1 MNMASAHEHAGL
13 ASGEDMHAFAS
24 SLFPICRSLTG
35 NGVRETLRRI
45 TDRLPALV
53 VHEVPSGT
61 QAFDWTVP
69 NEWNV
74 RGAYIEDPAGQRIV
88 DFVNNNLHVVGY
100 STAIDTTMGLDELQE
115 HLHSL
120 PDQPDVIP
128 YVTSYYKES
137 WGFCLPHTLRQ
148 SLRPGRYRVV
158 IDADLEPGHLTYGEA
173 VIPGS
178 SSDEILLSTYVCHPS
193 MANNELSGPVIAT
206 FLAQWLREERRKY
219 TYRILFVPETIGTL
233 VYLSKNLPELKGNV
247 RAGFVL
253 TCCGDDGPFSYMP
266 SRTGTTYADKVALRV
281 LSSHAPNFV
290 KYSFGQRGSDERQY
304 CSPLVD
310 LPVCSIMRSK
320 YHEYPQYHTSAD
332 DLNFVTS
339 SGLRRTLEVYAAL
352 IAEIE
357 ANDIPHAVFHG
368 EPQLGKR
375 GLYPTT
381 GGQIDQASI
390 GAIVDLLAL
399 ADGTNDLKEMAALTG
414 HDLKALESACA
425 TLIDHGLL
433 TSNSSRH

>member
-1 MNMASAHEHAGL
+1 MYGLLHE
-13 ASGEDMHAFAS
+13 
-24 SLFPICRSLTG
+24 LFPICRSITG

-45 TDRLPALV
+45 GNLLPELTV
-53 VHEVPSGT
+53 YEVPTGT
-61 QAFDWTVP
+61 KAFDWSVP
-69 NEWNV
+69 NEWNI
-74 RGAYIEDPAGQRIV
+74 RAAFIEDPSGHRIV
-88 DFVNNNLHVVGY
+88 DFANNNLHVVSY
-100 STAIDTTMGLDELQE
+100 SMAVDTKLSLDELQD

-128 YVTSYYKES
+128 YVTSYYEES
-137 WGFCLPHTLRQ
+137 WGVCLPHKLRQ
-148 SLRPGRYRVV
+148 SLQPGWYRVV
-158 IDADLEPGHLTYGEA
+158 IDADLKPGHLTYGEA
-173 VIPGS
+173 VIPGK

-206 FLAQWLREERRKY
+206 HLAQWLSREQRKY

-233 VYLSKNLPELKGNV
+233 VYLSRNLKALKDNV

-266 SRTGTTYADKVALRV
+266 SRTGATYADKVALRV
-281 LSSHAPNFV
+281 LSKFAPNHV

-320 YHEYPQYHTSAD
+320 YHEYRQYHTSAD
-332 DLNFVTS
+332 DLSFVTR
-339 SGLRRTLEVYAAL
+339 SGLRKTLEFYAAL
-352 IAEIE
+352 ISEIE
-357 ANDIPHAVFHG
+357 ANDLPRAVFHG

-381 GGQIDQASI
+381 GGQINQASI
-390 GAIVDLLAL
+390 GALIDLLAFS
-399 ADGTNDLKEMAALTG
+399 DGTNDLTEISSITG
-414 HDLKALESACA
+414 HPRDVLNETLEV
-425 TLIDHGLL
+425 LVNHGLL
-433 TSNSSRH
+433 TTQT

>member
-13 ASGEDMHAFAS
+13 ASGDDMHAFAA

-35 NGVRETLRRI
+35 DGVRETLRRI
-45 TDRLPALV
+45 TERLPELAV
-53 VHEVPSGT
+53 REVPSGT

-69 NEWNV
+69 NEWNI
-74 RGAYIEDPAGQRIV
+74 RGAYIEDSSGRRIV
-88 DFVNNNLHVVGY
+88 DFANNNLHVVGY
-100 STAIDTTMGLDELQE
+100 STAIDTTMSLDELQD

-137 WGFCLPHTLRQ
+137 WGFCLPHKLRE
-148 SLRPGRYRVV
+148 SLQPGRYRVV
-158 IDADLEPGHLTYGEA
+158 VDADLKPGHLTYGEA

-206 FLAQWLREERRKY
+206 HLAQWLSREQRKY

-233 VYLSKNLPELKGNV
+233 VYLSKNLKALKDNV

-266 SRTGTTYADKVALRV
+266 SRTGATYADKVALRV
-281 LSSHAPNFV
+281 LSKFAPNHV

-320 YHEYPQYHTSAD
+320 YHEYWQYHTSAD
-332 DLNFVTS
+332 DLSFVTS
-339 SGLRRTLEVYAAL
+339 SGLRKTLEFYAAL
-352 IAEIE
+352 ISEIE
-357 ANDIPHAVFHG
+357 ANDLPRAVFHG

-381 GGQIDQASI
+381 GGQINQASI
-390 GAIVDLLAL
+390 GALIDLLAFS
-399 ADGTNDLKEMAALTG
+399 DGTNDLTEISSITDHPIDVLDAALKV
-414 HDLKALESACA
+414 LVN
-425 TLIDHGLL
+425 HGLL
-433 TSNSSRH
+433 TTQT

>member
-13 ASGEDMHAFAS
+13 ASGDDMHAFAA

-35 NGVRETLRRI
+35 DGVRETLRRI
-45 TDRLPALV
+45 TERLPELAV
-53 VHEVPSGT
+53 REVPSGT
-61 QAFDWTVP
+61 QAFDWTIP
-69 NEWNV
+69 NEWNI
-74 RGAYIEDPAGQRIV
+74 RGAYIEDSSGRRIV
-88 DFVNNNLHVVGY
+88 DFANNNLHVVGY
-100 STAIDTTMGLDELQE
+100 STAIDTTMSLDELQD

-137 WGFCLPHTLRQ
+137 WGFCLPHKLRQ
-148 SLRPGRYRVV
+148 NLRPGRYRVV
-158 IDADLEPGHLTYGEA
+158 IDADLKPGHLTYGEA

-206 FLAQWLREERRKY
+206 HLAQWLRREQRKY

-233 VYLSKNLPELKGNV
+233 VYLSKNLEALKDNV

-266 SRTGTTYADKVALRV
+266 SRTGVTYADKVALRV
-281 LSSHAPNFV
+281 LSNYTTNFIR
-290 KYSFGQRGSDERQY
+290 YSFGQRGSDERQY

-320 YHEYPQYHTSAD
+320 YHEYPQYHTSSD
-332 DLNFVTS
+332 DLSFVTS
-339 SGLRRTLEVYAAL
+339 SGLRKTLEFYVAL
-352 IAEIE
+352 ISEIE
-357 ANDIPHAVFHG
+357 ANDLPRAVFHG

-381 GGQIDQASI
+381 GGQINQASI
-390 GAIVDLLAL
+390 GALIDLLAFS
-399 ADGTNDLKEMAALTG
+399 DGTNDLTEISSITDHPIDVLDAALKV
-414 HDLKALESACA
+414 LVN
-425 TLIDHGLL
+425 HGLL
-433 TSNSSRH
+433 ATQT

>member
-1 MNMASAHEHAGL
+1 MASAHEHAGL
-13 ASGEDMHAFAS
+13 ASGDDMHTFAA

-35 NGVRETLRRI
+35 DGVRETLRRI
-45 TDRLPALV
+45 TERLPELAV
-53 VHEVPSGT
+53 REVPSGT

-69 NEWNV
+69 NEWNI
-74 RGAYIEDPAGQRIV
+74 RGAYIEDSSGRRIV
-88 DFVNNNLHVVGY
+88 DFAKNNLHVVGY
-100 STAIDTTMGLDELQE
+100 STAIDTTMNLDDLQD

-137 WGFCLPHTLRQ
+137 WGFCLPHKLRQ
-148 SLRPGRYRVV
+148 SLQPDRYRVV
-158 IDADLEPGHLTYGEA
+158 IDSDLKPGHLTYGEA

-206 FLAQWLREERRKY
+206 HLAQWLRREQRKY

-233 VYLSKNLPELKGNV
+233 VYLSRNLKALKDNV

-253 TCCGDDGPFSYMP
+253 TCCGDDGSFSYMP
-266 SRTGTTYADKVALRV
+266 SRTGATYADKVALRV
-281 LSSHAPNFV
+281 LSNFAPNHV

-320 YHEYPQYHTSAD
+320 YHEYRQYHTSAD
-332 DLNFVTS
+332 DLSFVTS
-339 SGLRRTLEVYAAL
+339 SGLRKTLEFYAAL
-352 IAEIE
+352 MSEIE
-357 ANDIPHAVFHG
+357 VNDLPRAVFHG

-381 GGQIDQASI
+381 GGQINQASI
-390 GAIVDLLAL
+390 GAVIDLLAFS
-399 ADGTNDLKEMAALTG
+399 DGTNDVKEIARATG
-414 HDLKALESACA
+414 HDLSTLNSALAILVEQ
-425 TLIDHGLL
+425 GLL
-433 TSNSSRH
+433 TTNSSGH